1 MAAKSKV
8 KALLEAMGGE
18 WKSCDCCGK
27 LFDVRT
33 PKSGT
38 YWALFDMAIC
48 RRCAIPPMGAK

>member
-1 MAAKSKV
+1 MAGFRAGEGDGMAAKSKV

-38 YWALFDMAIC
+38 
-48 RRCAIPPMGAK
+48 